1 MIMKHSN
8 GIRRFFLIFALL
20 IPLTFAVPA
29 AAATSQCTTTIT
41 TVRNPG
47 GTIVRTFT
55 YIVWGAI
62 TGNWTN
68 AFTFVFHN
76 VTYTVTTNTQCAPR

>member
-1 MIMKHSN
+1 MSMKHSI

-41 TVRNPG
+41 TVSPTN
-47 GTIVRTFT
+47 TVVRTFT
-55 YIVWGAI
+55 YIVWGTI
-62 TGNWTN
+62 TGDWNS
-68 AFTFVFHN
+68 AFALVIRN
-76 VTYTVTTNTQCAPR
+76 VTYNVATNTHCAPR